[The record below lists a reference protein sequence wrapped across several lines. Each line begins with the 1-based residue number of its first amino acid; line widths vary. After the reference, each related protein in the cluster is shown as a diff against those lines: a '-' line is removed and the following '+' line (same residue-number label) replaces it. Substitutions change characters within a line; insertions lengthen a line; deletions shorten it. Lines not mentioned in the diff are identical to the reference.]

1 LQISASALLANDT
14 DPNRDPLMITG
25 VSGASN
31 GTVSFNAQT
40 NTITFTPANNY
51 TGAAGF
57 TYAISDGRGGTASAA
72 VTLNVTQPPPNQ
84 APVAQNDSGFST
96 VQNTALQISASALL
110 ANDTDPN
117 GDPLTITGV
126 SGATNG
132 TVSFDAQTN
141 IVTFTP
147 ATGHTGAAGFTYAIS
162 DGRGGTASANVALNV
177 TQPTQSLFAANA
189 TPAILSD
196 PEAKSVELGMKFTSS
211 VAGSVVGVR
220 FYKGLQDTGTH
231 TGSLW
236 TSTGTL

>member
-1 LQISASALLANDT
+1 PSADAIHYSRVTVQTCAL
-14 DPNRDPLMITG
+14 PIG
-25 VSGASN
+25 EGA
-31 GTVSFNAQT
+31 TAWVDVMLHPAQPT
-40 NTITFTPANNY
+40 
-51 TGAAGF
+51 
-57 TYAISDGRGGTASAA
+57 
-72 VTLNVTQPPPNQ
+72 PNQ
-84 APVAQNDSGFST
+84 APVAENDSGFST

-147 ATGHTGAAGFTYAIS
+147 ATGHTGTAGFTYAIS

-220 FYKGLQDTGTH
+220 FYKGLQ
-231 TGSLW
+231 
-236 TSTGTL
+236 